1 MMEHIL
7 ITGAAGGL
15 GKKVTERFLD
25 SGYRVSALISKNGE
39 PGFIKHEQL
48 HVYQADLMDE
58 EDARTVIQKAVD
70 AAPGIEAGIL
80 LVGGFAMGPIQKTS
94 LKEIEKMY
102 RLNFVTAYNT
112 ARSLLEIMESQE
124 SGGQIIFIGARPVLD
139 PEAARQ
145 MVAYTLSKSL
155 IFKLAEVINAE
166 GRKKGIT
173 ASVVV
178 PSIIDTPANR
188 RAMPEADFSRWVTT
202 EDIADNLLHLLTPA
216 GRKLRKTVFR
226 VYGDS

>member
-15 GKKVTERFLD
+15 GKKVTERFLEN
-25 SGYRVSALISKNGE
+25 GYRVSALISKNGE
-39 PGFIKHEQL
+39 PDFIKHEQL

-166 GRKKGIT
+166 GEKKGIT

>member
-1 MMEHIL
+1 MEHML

-15 GKKVTERFLD
+15 GKKVTERFLEN
-25 SGYRVSALISKNGE
+25 GYRVSALISKNGE

-58 EDARTVIQKAVD
+58 EDARTVIQKAAD
-70 AAPGIEAGIL
+70 AAPGIGAGIL

-166 GRKKGIT
+166 GEKKGIT